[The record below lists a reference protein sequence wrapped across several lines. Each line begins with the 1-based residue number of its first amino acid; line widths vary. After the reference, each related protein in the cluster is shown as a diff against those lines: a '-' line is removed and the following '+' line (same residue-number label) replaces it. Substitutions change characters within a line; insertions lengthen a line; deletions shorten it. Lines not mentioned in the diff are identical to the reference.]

1 MGKGG
6 VYIWAEWAMRAILYM
21 DETDYLRLNLLWE
34 LVPEEFVNVC
44 EPRAADDPMVVCIHA
59 KNKCTIEDKKTRLPR
74 CTN

>member
-1 MGKGG
+1 MRVCVWQKSANMGKGG

-44 EPRAADDPMVVCIHA
+44 EPRAADDPMTLCIHS
-59 KNKCTIEDKKTRLPR
+59 KNKVYD
-74 CTN
+74 